1 MDAVSTVQ
9 ADMKRLWAETFGD
22 SREYIDLVFGAYC
35 SPDTAFCIYD
45 GNILASAL
53 LSVPYT
59 FRYTAADGAETLL
72 KTRYLCGLATRP
84 EYRGRGLIGRLMDD
98 ARNAARADGCAFM
111 TLIPASASLRR
122 FYAIK
127 GWKDKLPRCEAL
139 IGAQTRFESVYGIS
153 EYRFIDVR
161 EWLAGGAGKMGDSVR
176 LTELY
181 GFFSR
186 ARKADQRPNL
196 TIQHS
201 LADFRTI
208 LAENVLS
215 GGSVIV
221 GFDGADR
228 IVGLAFMVSPDEIM
242 SADGRVERTTRIPYL
257 RMADA
262 SVLHEFL
269 KFAYLRTNTQLLV
282 NTPFSAVERSMLE
295 SLGFPTSL
303 KPYGMLLPLS
313 ASSSSTSPESTRAS
327 SPSAAFLAPS
337 EFSEFSE
344 PTASFASSPA
354 SLETLETLET
364 SAASFY
370 LMLD

>member
-1 MDAVSTVQ
+1 MDAADSTIQ

-22 SREYIDLVFGAYC
+22 SSEYIDLVFAAYC

-59 FRYTAADGAETLL
+59 FRYTAADGEETLL

-84 EYRGRGLIGRLMDD
+84 EYRGRGLISRLMDD
-98 ARNAARADGCAFM
+98 ARDAAEADGCAFM

-127 GWKDKLPRCEAL
+127 GWQDSLPRCET
-139 IGAQTRFESVYGIS
+139 IIDAQTRFESVSVTS
-153 EYRFIDVR
+153 EYRFIDAHA
-161 EWLAGGAGKMGDSVR
+161 WLVDGTGKTADEIR

-196 TIQHS
+196 TILHS

-208 LAENVLS
+208 LAENALS
-215 GGSVIV
+215 GGSAIV
-221 GFDGADR
+221 VLDSADR
-228 IVGLAFMVSPDEIM
+228 IVGLAFMTAPVEIT
-242 SADGRVERTTRIPYL
+242 SANERVEVIARIPFL

-262 SVLHEFL
+262 DVLHDFL
-269 KFAYLRTNTQLLV
+269 KFAYLRTNTRLLV
-282 NTPFSAVERSMLE
+282 NTPFSAVERTMLE

-303 KPYGMLLPLS
+303 KPYGMFLPLALAASAPS
-313 ASSSSTSPESTRAS
+313 ASI
-327 SPSAAFLAPS
+327 
-337 EFSEFSE
+337 
-344 PTASFASSPA
+344 
-354 SLETLETLET
+354 ET
-364 SAASFY
+364 SELSAHSECCSFH